1 MDRAEFGQIQE
12 LYLGSFDPNLSK
24 FCHFARIIF
33 WEKGG
38 SFGSTKHEGLVNTDS
53 IEWVETAAG
62 GVRRKMIER
71 HGELF
76 DH

>member
-12 LYLGSFDPNLSK
+12 LYLGSFDPNLAISPS
-24 FCHFARIIF
+24 
-33 WEKGG
+33 EKGCFRM
-38 SFGSTKHEGLVNTDS
+38 SMKPQGLVNTDS

-71 HGELF
+71 REEVF

>member
-12 LYLGSFDPNLSK
+12 LYLGSFDPN
-24 FCHFARIIF
+24 FAISPASFF

-38 SFGSTKHEGLVNTDS
+38 SFGSTKHQGLVNTDS

>member
-1 MDRAEFGQIQE
+1 MLPFESMKPQ
-12 LYLGSFDPNLSK
+12 
-24 FCHFARIIF
+24 
-33 WEKGG
+33 
-38 SFGSTKHEGLVNTDS
+38 GLVNTDS

-71 HGELF
+71 REEVF